1 MASANQPLAGRRVVV
16 TRAPEQAG
24 ELAAVLERL
33 GAEVL
38 RMPTVEFAPPADW
51 QLVDAELR
59 KLDRF
64 GAILFVSKN
73 AVRYILARCRD
84 LGMKCEMLSGPRLV
98 AAVGPGTAETATQ
111 AGIRVD
117 YVAKHHT
124 GEALARELAGELR
137 GRHVLL
143 PRSDRG
149 DERLPAALRAAGAEV
164 SEVVAYR
171 TTPPTALDPRM
182 LESVRGGTV
191 DAIIFASPSAFHNLC
206 GWIPESELA
215 QLSRRVQFAAI
226 GPTTAGAL
234 RKAGVQ
240 VEIAAPEATA
250 AALAE
255 AIVSYYERHPAAVR
269 RA

>member
-1 MASANQPLAGRRVVV
+1 MERASQPLAGRRVVV
-16 TRAPEQAG
+16 TRAPEQAA
-24 ELAAVLERL
+24 ELAAALERL

-38 RMPTVEFAPPADW
+38 LMPTVEFAPPLGW
-51 QLVDAELR
+51 QLLDAELR
-59 KLDRF
+59 KLDGF
-64 GAILFVSKN
+64 EAIVFVSKN
-73 AVRYILARCRD
+73 AVRYIFARCLD
-84 LGMKCEMLSGPRLV
+84 LGIESEMLSGPRLI
-98 AAVGPGTAETATQ
+98 AAVGPGTAEAAIQ

-124 GEALARELAGELR
+124 GEALARELASELR

-149 DERLPAALRAAGAEV
+149 DDRLPAALRAAGAEV

-171 TTPPTALDPRM
+171 TAVPKALDPRI
-182 LESVRGGTV
+182 LERVRGGAV
-191 DAIIFASPSAFHNLC
+191 DAIVFASPSAFHNLC

-215 QLSRRVQFAAI
+215 ELSRRVQFTAI

-234 RKAGVQ
+234 RQAGVQ
-240 VEIAAPEATA
+240 VEIAAAEASA